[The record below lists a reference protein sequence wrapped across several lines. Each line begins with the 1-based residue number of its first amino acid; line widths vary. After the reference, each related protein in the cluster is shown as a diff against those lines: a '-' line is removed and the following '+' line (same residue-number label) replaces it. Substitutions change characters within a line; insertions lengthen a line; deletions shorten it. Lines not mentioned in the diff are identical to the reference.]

1 MARRRL
7 ETYARSMRSLLLVTL
22 LLSCTEL
29 PPNLAYD
36 GPGSGGDAGPA
47 PGEQGNRSQL
57 PPARLSFQGT
67 FGPDGKASFALS
79 GSGLDRLPFV
89 QAWQE
94 RSASTWS
101 TDVVARVHM
110 DGSVEIEGVPGA
122 RYQAL
127 VLP

>member
-1 MARRRL
+1 
-7 ETYARSMRSLLLVTL
+7 MRSLLLVTL
-22 LLSCTEL
+22 LLSCSEL
-29 PPNLAYD
+29 PPNQAYD
-36 GPGSGGDAGPA
+36 GPGTGGDAGPA

-67 FGPDGKASFALS
+67 FAADGKASFALS

-94 RSASTWS
+94 RSAGTWS
-101 TDVVARVHM
+101 TDVVARVRM
-110 DGSVEIEGVPGA
+110 DGSVEIEGLPGV